1 LDEVDLESTPIRRIH
16 GSKLP
21 WLVEF
26 AIARNAG
33 SKKIVMAGARKD
45 NWSAGDLYEP
55 YVGRWSRLVA
65 RDFLAWLGVGAQR
78 NWLDVGCGTGALAE
92 TIFRQAQPRRLQ
104 CIDLSGAFIAHA
116 KARLGDVGAAFA
128 VADAQALPL
137 CTARFDAAVSAL
149 VLNFVPRPDRA
160 VGEMAR
166 TVRSGGIIAAYV
178 WDYAE
183 KMELMRYFWDAAA
196 ALDPAAA
203 ALDEGVRFPLCQPA
217 ALLDL
222 FRAAGLTRAEARCID
237 VPTRFRDFDDY
248 WSPFLGG
255 QGPAPG
261 YAMSLSEDRRTALR
275 EKIRAALP
283 IAGDGSIDLSAR
295 AWAVRGRVA

>member
-1 LDEVDLESTPIRRIH
+1 MVGE
-16 GSKLP
+16 
-21 WLVEF
+21 
-26 AIARNAG
+26 
-33 SKKIVMAGARKD
+33 RKD

-65 RDFLAWLGVGAQR
+65 RNFLVWLEVGPQKS
-78 NWLDVGCGTGALAE
+78 WLDLGCGIGALAE
-92 TIFRQAQPRRLQ
+92 TILQHAQPRRLQ
-104 CIDLSGAFIAHA
+104 CVDLSGAFIAHA
-116 KARLGDVGAAFA
+116 KTRLGDIGAAFA

-137 CTARFDAAVSAL
+137 ETACFDAAVSAL
-149 VLNFVPRPDRA
+149 VLNFIPRPERA
-160 VGEMAR
+160 AVEMAR

-183 KMELMRYFWDAAA
+183 RMELMRYFWDAAA
-196 ALDPAAA
+196 ALDSTAA
-203 ALDEGVRFPLCQPA
+203 ALDEGVRFPLCQPG

-222 FRAAGLTRAEARCID
+222 FRAAGLMRAEARCID
-237 VPTRFRDFDDY
+237 VPTRFQNFDDY

-261 YAMSLSEDRRTALR
+261 YAMSLDEDRRTALR

-283 IAGDGSIDLSAR
+283 IAADGSIDLTAR
-295 AWAVRGRVA
+295 AWAVRGRVF